1 MISGDLVTYV
11 TTYWHEGGMSE
22 AQKLTALNNMETQYD
37 EAITLFS
44 AHVHTDRYYTE
55 AQCNGGFFTPANDGA
70 GSGLVCET
78 LDGYTAQQI
87 IDAGVPSKG
96 VGWWYGTEESVP
108 SGWAICNGYSGTR
121 NLIDRML
128 VGVGSA
134 YSVGDQGGI
143 ASVTPTSASLE
154 IGTHA
159 LVVSELPSHTHDYT
173 DWYNNAGGAM
183 GGDNNSPRNGPVAHN
198 DITTDAGASNAHGHP
213 GSTFSGYAATNLP
226 QYTALLPIM
235 RLVI

>member
-70 GSGLVCET
+70 GSGLICET

-121 NLIDRML
+121 NLVDRML
-128 VGVGSA
+128 VGAGSI
-134 YSVGDQGGI
+134 YSVGDQGGV
-143 ASVTPTSASLE
+143 ASVTPTSTSLE

-159 LVVSELPSHTHDYT
+159 LVVSELPSHMHSYV
-173 DWYNNAGGAM
+173 DWIDLFSSNPGGSGYGP
-183 GGDNNSPRNGPVAHN
+183 GGSNVSHAE
-198 DITTDAGASNAHGHP
+198 ITTDVGASSVHGHP

-226 QYTALLPIM
+226 QYMALLPIM
-235 RLVI
+235 RREV